1 MMKENA
7 EMLQKEK
14 RPKFS
19 IVLFIILL
27 SVVHIFITRLS
38 LAGTFYS
45 LYMSLHEGS
54 QVKEYFIISI
64 GVFIIL
70 SVLCMYFI
78 LSFFRRKRHVNRLLL
93 YIYLIYIVY
102 YAVSYV
108 YCFYVVGGDYTPDG
122 SIENIF
128 IDGVIAVLFILY
140 IYLSKRA
147 KSIFIH

>member
-7 EMLQKEK
+7 VMLQKEK
-14 RPKFS
+14 RPKFG

-27 SVVHIFITRLS
+27 SVVYIFITRLS

-45 LYMSLHEGS
+45 LYMSLHEDS

-93 YIYLIYIVY
+93 YIYLVYIVY

-108 YCFYVVGGDYTPDG
+108 
-122 SIENIF
+122 
-128 IDGVIAVLFILY
+128 
-140 IYLSKRA
+140 
-147 KSIFIH
+147 

>member
-1 MMKENA
+1 
-7 EMLQKEK
+7 MLQKEK
-14 RPKFS
+14 RSKFG

-27 SVVHIFITRLS
+27 SVVYIFITRLS

-45 LYMSLHEGS
+45 LYMSLHEDS

-70 SVLCMYFI
+70 FVLCMYFI

-93 YIYLIYIVY
+93 YIYLVYIVY

-108 YCFYVVGGDYTPDG
+108 YCFYIVGIDYTPDR

-147 KSIFIH
+147 KGIFIH

>member
-1 MMKENA
+1 
-7 EMLQKEK
+7 MLQKEK
-14 RPKFS
+14 RPKFG

-27 SVVHIFITRLS
+27 SVVYIFITRLS

-45 LYMSLHEGS
+45 LYMSLHEDS

-70 SVLCMYFI
+70 FVLCMYFI

-93 YIYLIYIVY
+93 YIYLVYIVY

-108 YCFYVVGGDYTPDG
+108 YCFYIVGIDYTPDR

-147 KSIFIH
+147 KGIFIH